1 MQTYRLVG
9 TQGILVVDVEQGKHQ
24 KRGQTIVSSGGVW
37 FASVSTVV
45 RVKALFHEGLLF
57 PIVRWRKRGS
67 TLWVASI
74 QRKRRFCGR
83 LRFAHRA
90 LRGELGPKVFGH

>member
-1 MQTYRLVG
+1 MSNG
-9 TQGILVVDVEQGKHQ
+9 D
-24 KRGQTIVSSGGVW
+24 VW
-37 FASVSTVV
+37 FARISAEA
-45 RVKALFHEGLLF
+45 RVKALFHEGVLF

-83 LRFAHRA
+83 LRFAHRV